1 VTFEQIAWLSAMG
14 LLILFSGFFS
24 SSEAALFLLNAQQR
38 RELAEGGRRQRLA
51 AKLLEDSDR
60 LLTAILFW
68 NLVVNVTYFAMASI
82 ASLRLEAAGQREYA
96 GGFALVSLLTIIMF
110 AEMLPKSLAVLQP
123 RRFATWLSIPL
134 AAAVRVVEPII
145 PALRLANLVSRRVIW
160 PRFKPEPYL
169 EVADLERAVQLS
181 TTDATLL
188 QQEKTVLQSIV
199 ALSTMRVDELMR
211 PRTQFVSFRPPVSL
225 DDLAGRAPPS
235 GYVLVTEPDTE
246 EVVAAIPV
254 HEVTAD
260 PKDDLA
266 KEARQI
272 VYIPWCTTVAHAM
285 EQMRENDHRVAAV
298 VNEFGET
305 IGIITFEDILHTT
318 FTRDSSRS
326 ERLLKRQSIEQA
338 GKGLWRVT
346 GMTTLRRL
354 ERQFNAAHPPARS
367 VTVAGLIQEELG
379 RLPEVGDRCRCGV
392 YKFEVVQL
400 PDRGQM
406 LVHLTVDKSSEANG

>member
-1 VTFEQIAWLSAMG
+1 MTFEQIAWLSAMG

-225 DDLAGRAPPS
+225 DDLAGRAAKRLCVGHRARHRRS
-235 GYVLVTEPDTE
+235 GGGDSRPRGYGRPEGRSGERSSPNRLYT
-246 EVVAAIPV
+246 VVY
-254 HEVTAD
+254 HRRSRHGAD
-260 PKDDLA
+260 
-266 KEARQI
+266 
-272 VYIPWCTTVAHAM
+272 
-285 EQMRENDHRVAAV
+285 
-298 VNEFGET
+298 
-305 IGIITFEDILHTT
+305 
-318 FTRDSSRS
+318 
-326 ERLLKRQSIEQA
+326 A
-338 GKGLWRVT
+338 GKRPSRGRRRQRV
-346 GMTTLRRL
+346 R
-354 ERQFNAAHPPARS
+354 
-367 VTVAGLIQEELG
+367 
-379 RLPEVGDRCRCGV
+379 
-392 YKFEVVQL
+392 
-400 PDRGQM
+400 
-406 LVHLTVDKSSEANG
+406 